1 MKGKASISVII
12 PTLNEG
18 KGVGRF
24 LDALP
29 EGMAETIV
37 ADGGSRDGTVS
48 VAEKRGVQVVGS
60 AAGRAGQM
68 NAGAALATGEILL
81 FLHADT
87 VLPEGAMDAVSN
99 ACADAR
105 VAGGCFHLGIDSTD
119 PFLRLVADGANLRT
133 RLTGVFY
140 GDQAVWVRRAVF
152 AKMGGFPD
160 LPIMED
166 YAFSRRLRRHGK
178 VMLLPGRVCTSARRW
193 ERENPL
199 FVTFCN
205 WALAFL
211 FVMGVSPTRLARW
224 YRQVR

>member
-1 MKGKASISVII
+1 MKGAAQISVII

-18 KGVGRF
+18 QGLARF

-29 EGMAETIV
+29 ANLEIIV
-37 ADGGSRDGTVS
+37 ADGGSRDDTVS
-48 VAEKRGVQVVGS
+48 VAEQCGVQVVGS

-68 NAGAALATGEILL
+68 NAGAALANGEILL

-87 VLPEGAMDAVSN
+87 ALPAGAVDAVSD
-99 ACADAR
+99 ACANAR

-119 PFLRLVADGANLRT
+119 PFLHLVADGANLRT

-178 VMLLPGRVCTSARRW
+178 VVFLPGRVCTSARRW

-199 FVTFCN
+199 FVTFRN
-205 WALAFL
+205 WALAAL
-211 FVMGVSPTRLARW
+211 FVVGVSPARLARW